1 MKYFR
6 IFWVEKYNR
15 SLEPWM
21 PVQPSLPPRIV
32 TNTCRR
38 ARNAQ
43 PHLRLL
49 RRFSS
54 CDVQSFHSF
63 WPFGSNDTMFL
74 TTWLFH
80 NSEPKVGLVIKDF
93 FKWFLSQS
101 FIKKP
106 KFNIK
111 QQQKSLTIFQ
121 VPQRSA
127 LPGWIPAKPSPS
139 TQAKL
144 LVRLDHLAGDG
155 IDLQGGIGLLPRCH
169 W

>member
-101 FIKKP
+101 FIKKTQIQHQATTKILDNLSSP
-106 KFNIK
+106 TTFGFARMNTGETE
-111 QQQKSLTIFQ
+111 SVNASEASCTIGSSRGRWD
-121 VPQRSA
+121 RSSRRNR
-127 LPGWIPAKPSPS
+127 ITS
-139 TQAKL
+139 
-144 LVRLDHLAGDG
+144 
-155 IDLQGGIGLLPRCH
+155 
-169 W
+169 